1 MARRNNI
8 RKKERE
14 RGASRAHLDPP
25 PPPTTIKHMSSS
37 SPPSSPRRVLFVRPI
52 PPLPSS
58 FFCRHDLCSWPPGM
72 MIAPTRKHQCSIATA
87 RRRHRC
93 LWNLQPSV
101 KKPYNIESGASVPA
115 LSLPCG
121 QFHKSRKGG
130 EKREEVL
137 LTFLPFLKRAKGMRG
152 GEGEKEKKVGGG
164 GERGRRASS
173 VEEEEE
179 KDE

>member
-1 MARRNNI
+1 MATWYDDCTHTKTSVLDRD
-8 RKKERE
+8 RKTAAPVLME
-14 RGASRAHLDPP
+14 L
-25 PPPTTIKHMSSS
+25 TTL
-37 SPPSSPRRVLFVRPI
+37 R
-52 PPLPSS
+52 
-58 FFCRHDLCSWPPGM
+58 
-72 MIAPTRKHQCSIATA
+72 
-87 RRRHRC
+87 
-93 LWNLQPSV
+93 